1 MAKFLFK
8 SANRGGLTFIYSKEG
23 REYRWDGKSWSPK
36 AVSNIS
42 LPPFQKNQTP
52 NEAIPIDRYSTTY
65 TVDDDV
71 KEAFIEGL
79 MNFVQLSMIDENGEE
94 MLAKYGAKQIYIKD
108 ISADLSKAVRKQQDV
123 LRARQKIEAW
133 YNGTDSLKE
142 FYDLAWMLGEST
154 VGKEADDLYLRYCEI
169 ADKTPQKINKLILDD
184 RTLVEV
190 LIAKGKKLY
199 MESISD
205 YMVAVD
211 GVNGRVKFFDNLD
224 TTFVNEEKLVETLL
238 LDNER
243 REFFIQKVAEM
254 EMPILEKLSANT
266 TSKKPKPALASKKI
280 EEETSVD
287 TMDATQL
294 KLLWK
299 ETLSEARSDKSD
311 RVAII
316 KRLHEILDKHLQLNP
331 LQDMINVNKHYD
343 DVMMEV
349 FSSARYSNKKMDWMF
364 EEIFAKYSNK

>member
-8 SANRGGLTFIYSKEG
+8 SANRGGLNFIYSKEG
-23 REYRWDGKSWSPK
+23 RDYRWDEKSWSPK
-36 AVSNIS
+36 SVINIS

-52 NEAIPIDRYSTTY
+52 NEAIPIDRYSCTY
-65 TVDDDV
+65 TVHDDV
-71 KEAFIEGL
+71 KELFIEGL
-79 MNFVQLSMIDENGEE
+79 MNFVHLSMTDENGEE

-123 LRARQKIEAW
+123 LKARLKIEAW

-199 MESISD
+199 MDSISD

-224 TTFVNEEKLVETLL
+224 STFVNEDKLVETLL

-243 REFFIQKVAEM
+243 REFFIQKVSEM
-254 EMPILEKLSANT
+254 EMPILEKLAANT
-266 TSKKPKPALASKKI
+266 TAKKPKPTLASKKI

-311 RVAII
+311 RIAII

-364 EEIFAKYSNK
+364 EEVFAKYSNK